1 MKNMTFDPNQLK
13 PKYAPHNTLE
23 EGWTYISI
31 PDDDVIIGIRVA
43 VTKVMK
49 LTTPDG
55 NVAKDP
61 TGTPLYTFQSTNIVR
76 TLTREEYEVEKKRGI
91 SK

>member
-1 MKNMTFDPNQLK
+1 MTFDPTKIKQ
-13 PKYAPHNTLE
+13 KYTPHNTLE

-31 PDDDVIIGIRVA
+31 PEDDVIIGVRVA

-49 LTTPDG
+49 AFNQDG
-55 NVAKDP
+55 SPTKDP
-61 TGTPLYTFQSTNIVR
+61 TGSPVFSFQSTNVVR

-91 SK
+91 TK

>member
-1 MKNMTFDPNQLK
+1 MTFDQNQLK
-13 PKYAPHNTLE
+13 QKYAPHNTLE
-23 EGWTYISI
+23 EEWTYVSI

-43 VTKVMK
+43 VTKVMR

-55 NVAKDP
+55 KLAKDP
-61 TGTPLYTFQSTNIVR
+61 NGTPLYNFQTTNIVR
-76 TLTREEYEVEKKRGI
+76 TLSREEYEVEKKRRI

>member
-1 MKNMTFDPNQLK
+1 MTFT
-13 PKYAPHNTLE
+13 PHNTLE

-31 PDDDVIIGIRVA
+31 PDDDVIIGVRVA

-49 LTTPDG
+49 LIGPDG
-55 NVAKDP
+55 NPSKDA
-61 TGTPLYTFQSTNIVR
+61 TGSPAYTFQSTNIVR
-76 TLTREEYEVEKKRGI
+76 ILTREEYNTEKKRNI